1 MKFIT
6 VHLIHMIK
14 LFRLPVIFQNTLIF
28 FKVKVIFCRCFYF
41 WQQGPLE
48 IALVF
53 LCQGQE
59 SDEEGESQMITRH
72 HHRLRLCFKE
82 FIKR

>member
-1 MKFIT
+1 MVCCLESI
-6 VHLIHMIK
+6 LIECD
-14 LFRLPVIFQNTLIF
+14 V
-28 FKVKVIFCRCFYF
+28 
-41 WQQGPLE
+41 QGPLE

-53 LCQGQE
+53 LCQGQDT
-59 SDEEGESQMITRH
+59 DEEGESQMITRH

>member
-1 MKFIT
+1 MPAIS
-6 VHLIHMIK
+6 
-14 LFRLPVIFQNTLIF
+14 FRTPLIF
-28 FKVKVIFCRCFYF
+28 IKVKWVFCGWFCF

-53 LCQGQE
+53 LCHGQE